1 MTKCM
6 AKQDLDE
13 REKSIFKNLSD
24 FQKKD
29 FSFQSGRI
37 LGSMCSHPHP
47 IAKKAFVQFL
57 ETNIGDPGLFPGTKE
72 IEQEFISFIM
82 DFLNSPP
89 SASGHIVSG
98 GTEGNIAAMWV
109 AKQLSNKNE
118 IILPSSA
125 HFSFEKI
132 ASLMNMKLKTIPI
145 TQNHC
150 MDITQLKKHITSDTA
165 AVIGIAG
172 TTDLGAID
180 PIPEISEICENEHIF
195 FHVDAAFGGF
205 IIPFL
210 RNIGFHLPCI
220 DFSLKGLSTI
230 SLDAHKMGY
239 ATIPLGT
246 LILREK
252 RWLEEISVK
261 SQCISTETQAGIL
274 GTRSGAPVAAGYAVT
289 QYLGKKGYEQLAKE
303 VMDLTKYAV
312 QNINNIGLELVMEPP
327 LNVITVKVNKLNN
340 IVDTL
345 AEYGWKV
352 NKVDH
357 LSGFRIVIMPQIT
370 KSIIDKFIP
379 ILKRTCHEVGEL

>member
-1 MTKCM
+1 MIVHQIDSLKEN
-6 AKQDLDE
+6 QVLDE
-13 REKSIFKNLSD
+13 LKK

-29 FSFQSGRI
+29 FTFQSGRI
-37 LGSMCSHPHP
+37 LGSMCSHPHA
-47 IAKKAFVQFL
+47 IAKKAFCQFL
-57 ETNIGDPGLFPGTKE
+57 ETNIGDPGLFPGTKK
-72 IEQEFISFIM
+72 IEEEFISFIIS
-82 DFLNSPP
+82 FLNGPP

-132 ASLMNMKLKTIPI
+132 ASLMNIKLKTIAV
-145 TQNHC
+145 TENHC
-150 MDITQLKKHITSDTA
+150 MDISQLKKHISSDTA
-165 AVIGIAG
+165 AVVGIAG
-172 TTDLGAID
+172 TTDVGAID

-205 IIPFL
+205 LIPFL
-210 RNIGFHLPCI
+210 RNIGYNLPSF
-220 DFSLKGLSTI
+220 DFKLKGVSTI

-252 RWLEEISVK
+252 KWLDKISVK

-289 QYLGKKGYEQLAKE
+289 QYLGVKGYEEQAKK
-303 VMDLTKYAV
+303 VMELTKYAV
-312 QNINNIGLELVMEPP
+312 QKITNIGLKLVIEPT
-327 LNVITVKVNKLNN
+327 LNVITVKVNKLNE

-345 AEYGWKV
+345 SEYGWKV

-357 LSGFRIVIMPQIT
+357 LSGFRVVIMPQIT
-370 KSIIDKFIP
+370 KTVIDEFIP
-379 ILKRTCHEVGEL
+379 ILQKSCHEVGEL